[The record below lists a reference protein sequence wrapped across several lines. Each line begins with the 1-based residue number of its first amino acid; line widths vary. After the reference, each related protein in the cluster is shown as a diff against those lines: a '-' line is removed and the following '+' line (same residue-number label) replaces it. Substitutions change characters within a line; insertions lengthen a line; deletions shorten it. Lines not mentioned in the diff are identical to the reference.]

1 MRRKTAVATV
11 TALFLVLVGIAGA
24 GGGYMYKQIK
34 DYSNAIYPEVVI
46 EHIDFS
52 GRTKEETEQML
63 KEKYG
68 DIVLKKKISVK
79 SSGKTYVINYLNL
92 NARYNIEQVVN
103 EAFSYGK
110 NLGFLDKYKLIKSP
124 VPTYLRLEFTYD
136 IKPVKE
142 LIAGMQKELDK
153 APVNAS
159 ITMPSS
165 GSFTI
170 TPEKSGVKL
179 NAEKLEANLS
189 AVINGDLGGDI
200 EIEAPLDEVQPAVTA
215 AMLSKVNTKVASFST
230 SFAGSSANRVENI
243 RLATNSISGR
253 LFLPGESFGFNDV
266 VGKRTAERG
275 YKEAPVIID
284 NKLESDLGGGIC
296 QVSTTLYNAVIRV
309 NINATERHIHTLP
322 SHYIGLGM
330 DATVDYGNLDYKFKN
345 TLEYPIFIE
354 GYIDGNTIGFNIYSD
369 GSLTAKT
376 YDLVNEVYETLQPEI
391 KYVDDP
397 NMYEGQTETVQ
408 KASIGYKVKVFKRI
422 YENGTLIG
430 QEQVS
435 NSIYKPVNGIVKRGI
450 KKRY

>member
-1 MRRKTAVATV
+1 MRRKTAVV
-11 TALFLVLVGIAGA
+11 IITALLLVVAGIAA
-24 GGGYMYKQIK
+24 RGGYMYKYIK

-46 EHIDFS
+46 EHIDLS
-52 GRTKEETEQML
+52 GRTKEEAQAVL

-68 DIVLKKKISVK
+68 DVVLKKKISVK
-79 SSGKTYVINYLNL
+79 SSGKTYVIDYLKL
-92 NARYNIEQVVN
+92 DARYNIEEVVE
-103 EAFSYGK
+103 EAYNYGK
-110 NLGFLDKYKLIKSP
+110 NLSFFDKYKLIKTP
-124 VPTYLRLEFTYD
+124 EPTYLRLKFAYD

-153 APVNAS
+153 APVNAV
-159 ITMPSS
+159 IDMPSS
-165 GSFTI
+165 GSFAI
-170 TPEKSGVKL
+170 TSEKVGVKL
-179 NAEKLEANLS
+179 NAEKLEAEVAS
-189 AVINGDLGGDI
+189 KINGDLGGDI
-200 EIEAPLDEVQPAVTA
+200 EIEAPLDDVQPAVTA
-215 AMLSKVNTKVASFST
+215 AMLSKVNAKISSFST

-243 RLATNSISGR
+243 RLATESISGK
-253 LFLPGESFGFNDV
+253 LFMPGDSFGFNEV

-296 QVSTTLYNAVIRV
+296 QVSTTLYNAVIRA

-345 TLEYPIFIE
+345 TLEFPVFIE
-354 GYIDGNTIGFNIYSD
+354 GYISGNTIGFNIYSD
-369 GSLTAKT
+369 NSLTAKT

-391 KYVDDP
+391 KYIDEP

-408 KASIGYKVKVFKRI
+408 KSSIGYKVKVYKKI
-422 YENGTLIG
+422 YENGSLIG

-435 NSIYKPVNGIVKRGI
+435 NSIYKPVNAIIKKGI
-450 KKRY
+450 KKKS